1 MRRRVYIDV
10 LAQFH
15 AGHVRPV
22 SLTLEDGRQYII
34 DRVTD
39 VRRAPS
45 KSGGAGLRY
54 TCVILER
61 QVALYFDEWENV
73 WWYDGRKGGNPA

>member
-1 MRRRVYIDV
+1 MRERIFVDV

-15 AGHVRPV
+15 GGRVRPV
-22 SLTLEDGRQYII
+22 SLTLNDGRRFSI

-54 TCVILER
+54 TCVIKER
-61 QVALYFDEWENV
+61 EVPLYFDECENV
-73 WWYDGRKGGNPA
+73 WWYDG

>member
-1 MRRRVYIDV
+1 MKRRIFIDV
-10 LAQFH
+10 LAHFR
-15 AGHVRPV
+15 GGRVRPV
-22 SLTLEDGRQYII
+22 SLTLEDGRRFAI

-54 TCVILER
+54 TCVIMER
-61 QVALYFDEWENV
+61 EIPLYFDEWENV
-73 WWYDGRKGGNPA
+73 WWYDG